1 MKKCVAYPVVLLNT
15 GKDGFAV
22 RIPDFD
28 QFTEGK
34 DLADAIYMA
43 RDAIGMMGVYYED
56 KGMLIPEPGTAPIE
70 LEKGEFVSYVD
81 IDFNEYR
88 MRHEKRFVK
97 KNCTIPYYLER
108 AAEKQGIN
116 FSRVLS
122 EALAERL
129 GLPLNV

>member
-1 MKKCVAYPVVLLNT
+1 MKDCVAYPVVLLDT
-15 GKDGFAV
+15 GKEGYAV

-34 DLADAIYMA
+34 DLAEAIYMA

-56 KGMLIPEPGTAPIE
+56 TGRAIPQPGSVSTE
-70 LEKGEFVSYVD
+70 LEEGEFISYVD
-81 IDFNEYR
+81 IDFTEYR
-88 MRHEKRFVK
+88 MKHEKRFVK

>member
-1 MKKCVAYPVVLLNT
+1 MAERSAYPVYLLDM
-15 GKDGFAV
+15 GKEGFAV

-43 RDAIGMMGVYYED
+43 RDAISMMGVYYED
-56 KGMLIPEPGTAPIE
+56 EGKSIPVPGSAKASAN
-70 LEKGEFVSYVD
+70 KGELLTYVD
-81 IDFNEYR
+81 VDFKDYR
-88 MRHEKRFVK
+88 MKHENRLVK
-97 KNCTIPYYLER
+97 KNCTIPFYLEQ

-129 GLPLNV
+129 NLPLNV